1 MATIAN
7 QIKRIADSRDILR
20 VKGRALG
27 LQVPAGQYWDDT
39 SNTYKSYSATALAE
53 TDQID
58 KIAAAFNTVN
68 LYRDQNGK
76 NEFRVPIS
84 VRTDGENIVVET
96 TTLPT
101 GFYDNTVIVPY
112 VKIEQVEDIV
122 INVEMVSGRELTAQT
137 GTINPSAGFNYIG
150 QFGYKIV
157 DGAIDTTNAGYGNN
171 YVTAK
176 VKTSGWL
183 DAGDTVNITVDES
196 KMTSKVGSGSATSI
210 ASGDVIA
217 PDANNDTT
225 ITITTGIYQ
234 GPRTIVVKS
243 AATQATDADAQA
255 EHILKDKIAYS
266 NVDGVFKKVTGSMP
280 NYGGT
285 SGTEKYTAA
294 ASFNEVSGKLAIQPA
309 LGFYN
314 DYSSIT
320 TNIVYNPTRVFN
332 TTSVSGATAETMAAQ
347 VYYETIPAGY
357 YATAITR
364 KITVQ
369 DAVGSMSIDY
379 TGHKAK
385 LTISKAGWV
394 DQGDIVDVAI
404 SAGEARF
411 ELVKADLEANTVELA
426 PARDQD
432 GAITSYLTKVT
443 VDNTV
448 IFDLLSA
455 I

>member
-20 VKGRALG
+20 VKGKALG
-27 LQVPAGQYWDDT
+27 LQVPAGQYWDDAT
-39 SNTYKSYSATALAE
+39 NTYKSYSAAALSE

-58 KIAAAFNTVN
+58 KIAAAFNAVSPKLGTEI
-68 LYRDQNGK
+68 K
-76 NEFRVPIS
+76 VPIT
-84 VRTDGENIVVET
+84 VTTDGT
-96 TTLPT
+96 TTTVDSYVLET
-101 GFYDNTVIVPY
+101 GYYANATIVPFIK
-112 VKIEQVEDIV
+112 VNNVDDIV
-122 INVEMVSGRELTAQT
+122 INVEMVSGRELAAQT

-157 DGAIDTTNAGYGNN
+157 DGAIDTANAGYGNN

-183 DAGDTVNITVDES
+183 DAGDTVNVSVDES
-196 KMTSKVGSGSATSI
+196 VLTKKVGTAGSAVTI
-210 ASGDVIA
+210 ASGAEIVPNALD
-217 PDANNDTT
+217 DTT
-225 ITITTGIYQ
+225 INITKGIY
-234 GPRTIVVKS
+234 GSNRTLVVKS
-243 AATQATDADAQA
+243 VASQ
-255 EHILKDKIAYS
+255 
-266 NVDGVFKKVTGSMP
+266 
-280 NYGGT
+280 T
-285 SGTEKYTAA
+285 SGTANSADILDGKTAWVNGTLVEGEMPNWGGLTKEA
-294 ASFNEVSGKLAIQPA
+294 VSFSNVSGLLTIKPA
-309 LGFYN
+309 LGYYN
-314 DYSSIT
+314 NDSAIKT
-320 TNIVYNPTRVFN
+320 TIPYKSLENRVFN
-332 TTSVSGATAETMAAQ
+332 TTSITVGGTDTMAAQ
-347 VYYETIPAGY
+347 TYYETIPAGY
-357 YATAITR
+357 YATEITR

-369 DAVGSMSIDY
+369 NAAGSMSIDY

-385 LTISKAGWV
+385 LTISKSGWI

-411 ELVKADLEANTVELA
+411 ELVEADLAANTVELA